1 PTQTFEMEN
10 QLFEKLQ
17 KLTALSAPTG
27 QEHVVRSY
35 LTAEIEKLGYISQV
49 DRLGNLTVTTGTP
62 NAPHLLLVA
71 HMDEIGVIVSHVDK
85 RGFCYLQPLGGI
97 STTILIGCR
106 VQFANGVQGV
116 IHNEGTGYR
125 TPGSFDEIYV
135 DVGATSASDCPL
147 QVGDIAGYVSPLQ
160 RVGNTRATGKS
171 IDDRVGCLILLEALA
186 NAKNSPWQV
195 TFAWS
200 VQEEIGVRGAGALA
214 FAVDPQVALSVDVT
228 RTGDVP
234 ETTRMAVRLGGG
246 PAIKLRDAGMIADSR
261 VVQAMQE
268 SAQAHGIPFQREI
281 LANGST
287 DARAVQISRGGV
299 LAGCL
304 SIPCRYVHS
313 INEMVDLQDVSNS
326 IKLLQSFIHSQETL
340 NSLVREH

>member
-1 PTQTFEMEN
+1 MET

-27 QEHVVRSY
+27 QEQVVREY
-35 LTAEIEKLGYISQV
+35 LVAEIEKLGYKSQI
-49 DRLGNLTVTTGTP
+49 DRLGNLTVNTGTP
-62 NAPHLLLVA
+62 DGHQLLLVA
-71 HMDEIGVIVSHVDK
+71 HMDEIGVMVSHVDK

-97 STTILIGCR
+97 SPTILVGCR

-116 IHNEGTGYR
+116 IHNEGPGYR

-147 QVGDIAGYVSPLQ
+147 QVGDIGGYVSPLQ
-160 RVGNTRATGKS
+160 RVGKTRVTGKS
-171 IDDRVGCLILLEALA
+171 IDDRVGCLILLEVLA
-186 NAKNSPWQV
+186 TAQNAPWQI

-200 VQEEIGVRGAGALA
+200 VQEEIGVRGAGPLA
-214 FAVDPQVALSVDVT
+214 FAVDPKVALAVDVT

-234 ETTRMAVRLGGG
+234 QANRMAVQLGGG
-246 PAIKLRDAGMIADSR
+246 PAIKLRDAGMIADLR

-287 DARAVQISRGGV
+287 DARAVQVSRAGV

-313 INEMVDLQDVSNS
+313 SNEMVDLQDVRNS
-326 IKLLQSFIHSQETL
+326 IALLQAFIHSRETMGRF
-340 NSLVREH
+340 VG